1 MSDTTDED
9 PIDSKDIS
17 NTNLDQEMRQ
27 SYLDYA
33 MSVIV
38 SRALPDAR
46 DGLKPVHR
54 RILYS
59 MHEDGY
65 DYNKQYRK
73 SARVVGSVIG
83 KYHPHGDQSIY
94 DALVRMA
101 QPFSLHLPLVDGQ
114 GNFGSVDGDPPAAM
128 RYTEV
133 RMEKIAHHLL
143 NDINLDTVDFQENYD
158 NSESEPIVLPAEF
171 PNLLVNGA
179 GGIAVGMATNI
190 PPHNLNEIT
199 EACMFMIDNPETDD
213 QEMDQRLCEIV
224 PGPDFPTGGIILGKS
239 GARSAY
245 TTGKGSVVIR
255 AKVEIEEIRKDR
267 EALIVTEIPYQ
278 LNKVLLIQKIA
289 DLVRNKTIEG
299 ISDLR
304 DESDRHGMRI
314 VIELKRDSVAEV
326 ILNQLYKFTQL
337 QTSFGANMV
346 ALDKG
351 TPKSMKLREM
361 LTCFIDFREEVVTR
375 RLKFKLNKARDR
387 AHLLVGL
394 AIAVSNIDEII
405 KLIRSSKSPAEA
417 REDLMD
423 REWPAKDVKSLIKL
437 IDDPRHG
444 ITAKD
449 NCSFTE
455 EQARAI
461 LELRLQRLTAMG
473 IDEIKSELD
482 DLKGTI
488 EDLLLTLSDKGKIYD
503 IIKDELTYVKDNFAV
518 ERRTE
523 ILGELDDVED
533 EDLIKKEDMAV
544 TVTRS
549 GYIKRVPLST
559 YRAQNRG
566 GKGRAGMQTKDDDF
580 VRHIFISNTHQPI
593 LFFSSKGM
601 VYRLKTWKLPLSSP
615 QAKGKAMVNLLPLD
629 EDERITTVMS
639 LPENQDEWENLYV
652 IFATSS
658 GGVRRN
664 SLADF
669 WRINKNGKIA
679 MKLDSKERI
688 ISVQTCTEDNDILLA
703 SKKGQSIRFNVDKVR
718 VFASRSSTGVR
729 GIRLSKNDSVVGMA
743 VLNRV
748 KASNDELRA
757 YLKMSSMMRKAT
769 ADESNDD
776 DDDDL
781 DFEGNDIE
789 LSTERYSELAASEE
803 IILTVASNG
812 QGKRSSAYEYRTT
825 NRGGKGVIGIKMTK
839 SHGDL
844 VASFVV
850 DENDQIMLIDNSGKL
865 IRCPITDIRIMG
877 RTTQGVKIFNIDKN
891 AHVVS
896 VERIFESEGE
906 EEWRL
911 LFIQVLSIHLP

>member
-9 PIDSKDIS
+9 PIDNKDIS

-54 RILYS
+54 RILYA

-158 NSESEPIVLPAEF
+158 NSEREPIVLPAEF

-199 EACMFMIDNPETDD
+199 EACMFMIDHPETND

-239 GARSAY
+239 GARNAY
-245 TTGKGSVVIR
+245 TTGRGSVVIR

-351 TPKSMKLREM
+351 TPKPMKLREM

-423 REWPAKDVKSLIKL
+423 REWPAKEVKSLIKL

-444 ITAKD
+444 ITAKG

-488 EDLLLTLSDKGKIYD
+488 EDLLLTLGDKGKIYD
-503 IIKDELTYVKDNFAV
+503 IIKNELTYVKDNFAV

-658 GGVRRN
+658 GGIRRN

-688 ISVQTCTEDNDILLA
+688 ISVQTCTKDNDILLA

-769 ADESNDD
+769 TDD
-776 DDDDL
+776 NNDDDDL

-865 IRCPITDIRIMG
+865 IRCPIADIRIMG

-906 EEWRL
+906 EE
-911 LFIQVLSIHLP
+911 

>member
-1 MSDTTDED
+1 MSETTDENSK
-9 PIDSKDIS
+9 DSSDIS

-38 SRALPDAR
+38 ARALPDAR

-54 RILYS
+54 RILYA

-133 RMEKIAHHLL
+133 RMEKITHHLL
-143 NDINLDTVDFQENYD
+143 NDIGQDTVDFQDNYD

-190 PPHNLNEIT
+190 PPHNLSEVT
-199 EACMFMIDNPETDD
+199 DACISLIDNPEISI
-213 QEMDQRLCEIV
+213 EELCEII
-224 PGPDFPTGGIILGKS
+224 PGPDFPTGGLILGRS
-239 GARSAY
+239 GAKSAY
-245 TTGKGSVVIR
+245 STGRGSIIMR
-255 AKVEIEEIRKDR
+255 AKVDVEEVRKDR
-267 EALIVTEIPYQ
+267 EALIVSEIPYQ
-278 LNKVLLIQKIA
+278 LNKTLLIEKIA
-289 DLVRNKTIEG
+289 DLVRNKVIEG

-314 VIELKRDSVAEV
+314 VIELKRDAVADI
-326 ILNQLYKFTQL
+326 ILNQLFKFTQL
-337 QTSFGANMV
+337 QTSFGANLV
-346 ALDKG
+346 ALDRG
-351 TPKSMKLREM
+351 SPKIMNLKEM
-361 LTCFIDFREEVVTR
+361 LTCFVDFREEVVTR
-375 RLKFKLNKARDR
+375 RLKFQLNKARDR
-387 AHLLVGL
+387 AHILVGL

-417 REDLMD
+417 KEDLMD
-423 REWPAKDVKSLIKL
+423 REWNAKEVESLIKL

-444 ITAKD
+444 ITKKG

-455 EQARAI
+455 EQAKAI

-473 IDEIKSELD
+473 IGEIQKELD
-482 DLKGTI
+482 ELKSKI
-488 EDLLLTLSDKGKIYD
+488 EDLLLTLDDREKIYK
-503 IIKDELTYVKDNFAV
+503 IIKEELLFVKDNFSIP
-518 ERRTE
+518 RRSE
-523 ILGELDDVED
+523 ILGELDDVQD

-544 TVTRS
+544 TVSRS

-559 YRAQNRG
+559 YRSQNRG

-601 VYRLKTWKLPLSSP
+601 VYRLKAWKLPLSSP
-615 QAKGKAMVNLLPLD
+615 QAKGKAMINLLPLD
-629 EDERITTVMS
+629 EDERITTVMP
-639 LPENQDEWENLYV
+639 LPEDQEEWNNLYV
-652 IFATSS
+652 VFATSS
-658 GGVRRN
+658 GGIRRN
-664 SLADF
+664 SLSDF

-688 ISVQTCTEDNDILLA
+688 ISVQTCTDNNDILLT

-729 GIRLSKNDSVVGMA
+729 GIKLSKGDSVVGMS

-748 KASNDELRA
+748 VATNDELRA
-757 YLKMSSMMRKAT
+757 YLKMSSIMRRAT
-769 ADESNDD
+769 SDDNTEEDEIEI
-776 DDDDL
+776 
-781 DFEGNDIE
+781 EGNDIE

-825 NRGGKGVIGIKMTK
+825 NRGGKGVIGIKLTK

-844 VASFVV
+844 AASFAV
-850 DENDQIMLIDNSGKL
+850 ESNDQIMLIDNSGKL
-865 IRCPITDIRIMG
+865 IRCPVSDIRVMG
-877 RTTQGVKIFNIDKN
+877 RTTQGVKIFNIDKKS
-891 AHVVS
+891 HVVS
-896 VERIFESEGE
+896 VERIFESDGDE
-906 EEWRL
+906 E
-911 LFIQVLSIHLP
+911 

>member
-1 MSDTTDED
+1 MSETTDENSK
-9 PIDSKDIS
+9 DSSDIS

-38 SRALPDAR
+38 ARALPDAR
-46 DGLKPVHR
+46 DGLNPVHR
-54 RILYS
+54 RILYA

-133 RMEKIAHHLL
+133 RMEKITHHLL
-143 NDINLDTVDFQENYD
+143 NDISQDTVDFQDNYD

-190 PPHNLNEIT
+190 PPHNLSEVT
-199 EACMFMIDNPETDD
+199 DACISLIDNPEIGI
-213 QEMDQRLCEIV
+213 EELCEII
-224 PGPDFPTGGIILGKS
+224 PGPDFPTGGLILGRS
-239 GARSAY
+239 GAKSAY
-245 TTGKGSVVIR
+245 STGRGSVIMR
-255 AKVEIEEIRKDR
+255 AKVDVEEVRKDR
-267 EALIVTEIPYQ
+267 EALIVSEIPYQ
-278 LNKVLLIQKIA
+278 LNKTLLIEKIA
-289 DLVRNKTIEG
+289 DLVRNKVIEG

-314 VIELKRDSVAEV
+314 VIELKRDAVADI
-326 ILNQLYKFTQL
+326 ILNQLFKFTQL
-337 QTSFGANMV
+337 QTSFGANLV
-346 ALDKG
+346 ALDRG
-351 TPKSMKLREM
+351 SPKIMNLKEM
-361 LTCFIDFREEVVTR
+361 LTCFVDFREEVVTR
-375 RLKFKLNKARDR
+375 RLKFQLNKARDR
-387 AHLLVGL
+387 AHILVGL

-417 REDLMD
+417 KEDLMD
-423 REWPAKDVKSLIKL
+423 REWNAKEVESLIKL

-444 ITAKD
+444 ITKKG

-455 EQARAI
+455 EQAKAI

-473 IDEIKSELD
+473 IGEIQKELD
-482 DLKGTI
+482 ELKSKI
-488 EDLLLTLSDKGKIYD
+488 EDLLLTLDDREKIYK
-503 IIKDELTYVKDNFAV
+503 IIKEELLFVKDNFSIP
-518 ERRTE
+518 RRSE
-523 ILGELDDVED
+523 ILGELDDVQD

-544 TVTRS
+544 TVSRS

-559 YRAQNRG
+559 YRSQNRG

-601 VYRLKTWKLPLSSP
+601 VYRLKAWKLPLSSP
-615 QAKGKAMVNLLPLD
+615 QAKGKAMINLLPLD
-629 EDERITTVMS
+629 EDERITTDMP
-639 LPENQDEWENLYV
+639 LPEDQEEWNNLYV
-652 IFATSS
+652 VFATSS
-658 GGVRRN
+658 GGIRRN
-664 SLADF
+664 SLSDF

-688 ISVQTCTEDNDILLA
+688 ISVQTCTENNDILLT

-729 GIRLSKNDSVVGMA
+729 GIKLSKGDSVVGMS

-748 KASNDELRA
+748 VATNDELRA
-757 YLKMSSMMRKAT
+757 YLKMSSIMRRAT
-769 ADESNDD
+769 SDDNTEEDEIEI
-776 DDDDL
+776 
-781 DFEGNDIE
+781 EGNDIE
-789 LSTERYSELAASEE
+789 LSTERYSELAANEE

-825 NRGGKGVIGIKMTK
+825 NRGGKGVIGIKLTK

-844 VASFVV
+844 VASFAV
-850 DENDQIMLIDNSGKL
+850 ESNDQIMLIDNSGKL
-865 IRCPITDIRIMG
+865 IRCPVSDIRVMG
-877 RTTQGVKIFNIDKN
+877 RTTQGVKIFNIDKKS
-891 AHVVS
+891 HVVS
-896 VERIFESEGE
+896 VERIFESDGDE
-906 EEWRL
+906 E
-911 LFIQVLSIHLP
+911 

>member
-9 PIDSKDIS
+9 PIENKDIS
-17 NTNLDQEMRQ
+17 NTNLDHEMRQ

-54 RILYS
+54 RILYA

-65 DYNKQYRK
+65 DHNKQYRK

-133 RMEKIAHHLL
+133 RMQKIAHHLL
-143 NDINLDTVDFQENYD
+143 NDIDQDTVDFQENYD
-158 NSESEPIVLPAEF
+158 NSETEPIVLPSEF

-190 PPHNLNEIT
+190 PPHNLSEVT
-199 EACMFMIDNPETDD
+199 DACILLIDNPETDIN
-213 QEMDQRLCEIV
+213 ELCEII
-224 PGPDFPTGGIILGKS
+224 PGPDFPTGGLILGKS

-245 TTGKGSVVIR
+245 TTGRGSVVIR
-255 AKVEIEEIRKDR
+255 SKVEVEEIRKDR

-278 LNKVLLIQKIA
+278 LNKVLLIEKIA
-289 DLVRNKTIEG
+289 ELVRNKTIEG

-337 QTSFGANMV
+337 QSSFGANLV
-346 ALDKG
+346 ALDRG
-351 TPKSMKLREM
+351 SPKVMNLKDM

-387 AHLLVGL
+387 AHILVGL

-423 REWPAKDVKSLIKL
+423 REWPAKDVESLIKL

-444 ITAKD
+444 ITAKG

-473 IDEIKSELD
+473 IGEIQSELD
-482 DLKGTI
+482 DLKNTI
-488 EDLLLTLSDKGKIYD
+488 EDLLLTLGDKDKIYS
-503 IIKDELTYVKDNFAV
+503 IIKDELIFVKDNFAV

-523 ILGELDDVED
+523 ILGELDDVQD

-559 YRAQNRG
+559 YRSQNRG

-639 LPENQDEWENLYV
+639 LPENQDEWDNLYV

-679 MKLDSKERI
+679 MKLGSKERI
-688 ISVQTCTEDNDILLA
+688 ISVQTCTEDNDILLT
-703 SKKGQSIRFNVDKVR
+703 SKKGQSIRFNVNKVR

-729 GIRLSKNDSVVGMA
+729 GIKLSKNDSVVGMSI
-743 VLNRV
+743 LNRV
-748 KASNDELRA
+748 KATNDELRA
-757 YLKMSSMMRKAT
+757 YLKMSSMMRRAT
-769 ADESNDD
+769 ADENIDD
-776 DDDDL
+776 DEIE
-781 DFEGNDIE
+781 FEGNDIE

-803 IILTVASNG
+803 VILTVASNG

-825 NRGGKGVIGIKMTK
+825 NRGGKGVIAIKMTK
-839 SHGDL
+839 DHGDL
-844 VASFVV
+844 VASFAVE
-850 DENDQIMLIDNSGKL
+850 ENDQIMLIDNNGKL
-865 IRCPITDIRIMG
+865 IRCPISGIRIMG

-896 VERIFESEGE
+896 VERIFESEE
-906 EEWRL
+906 EEE
-911 LFIQVLSIHLP
+911 

>member
-54 RILYS
+54 RILYA

-199 EACMFMIDNPETDD
+199 EACMFIIDNPKTDD

-245 TTGKGSVVIR
+245 TTCRGSVVIR

-444 ITAKD
+444 ITAKG

-482 DLKGTI
+482 ELKGTI
-488 EDLLLTLSDKGKIYD
+488 EDLLSTLGDKGKIYD

-658 GGVRRN
+658 GGIRRN

-769 ADESNDD
+769 TDDSN

-789 LSTERYSELAASEE
+789 LSSERYSELAASEE

-906 EEWRL
+906 EE
-911 LFIQVLSIHLP
+911 

>member
-171 PNLLVNGA
+171 RNLLVNGA

-199 EACMFMIDNPETDD
+199 EACMFMINHPETDD

-245 TTGKGSVVIR
+245 TTGRGSVVIR

-351 TPKSMKLREM
+351 SPKQMKLREM

-423 REWPAKDVKSLIKL
+423 REWPAKDVKSLIEL

-444 ITAKD
+444 ITAKG

-488 EDLLLTLSDKGKIYD
+488 EDLLLTLGDKGKIYD

-769 ADESNDD
+769 SDESN

-812 QGKRSSAYEYRTT
+812 QGKRSSSYEYRTT

-906 EEWRL
+906 EE
-911 LFIQVLSIHLP
+911 

>member
-639 LPENQDEWENLYV
+639 LPENQEEWENLFV

-769 ADESNDD
+769 ADESND

-896 VERIFESEGE
+896 VERIFESEGGE
-906 EEWRL
+906 E
-911 LFIQVLSIHLP
+911 

>member
-54 RILYS
+54 RILYA

-133 RMEKIAHHLL
+133 RMEKITHHLL

-245 TTGKGSVVIR
+245 TTGRGSVVIR

-488 EDLLLTLSDKGKIYD
+488 EDLLSTLGDKGKIYD

-658 GGVRRN
+658 GGIRRN

-769 ADESNDD
+769 TDD
-776 DDDDL
+776 NNDDDDL

-906 EEWRL
+906 EEWR
-911 LFIQVLSIHLP
+911 

>member
-1 MSDTTDED
+1 MSEITDDNSED
-9 PIDSKDIS
+9 SSGILNI
-17 NTNLDQEMRQ
+17 NLDQEMRQ

-38 SRALPDAR
+38 SRALPDAI

-133 RMEKIAHHLL
+133 RMEKITHHLL

-171 PNLLVNGA
+171 PNLLVNGS

-190 PPHNLNEIT
+190 PPHNLSEVT
-199 EACMFMIDNPETDD
+199 DACIALIDNPEI
-213 QEMDQRLCEIV
+213 EYEELFEII
-224 PGPDFPTGGIILGKS
+224 PGPDFPTGGFILGRN

-245 TTGKGSVVIR
+245 SEGKGSIIMR
-255 AKVEIEEIRKDR
+255 GKVDTEEIRKDR

-278 LNKVLLIQKIA
+278 LNKVLLIEKIA

-314 VIELKRDSVAEV
+314 VIELKRDAMADVV
-326 ILNQLYKFTQL
+326 LNQLYKFTQL

-346 ALDKG
+346 ALDRG
-351 TPKSMKLREM
+351 SPKSMTLKEM
-361 LTCFIDFREEVVTR
+361 LNCFINFREEVVTR
-375 RLKFKLNKARDR
+375 KLKFQLNKARDR

-394 AIAVSNIDEII
+394 ALAVSNIDEII

-423 REWPAKDVKSLIKL
+423 REWPAKDVKSLIEL

-444 ITAKD
+444 ITKKG

-473 IDEIKSELD
+473 IGEIQNELD
-482 DLKGTI
+482 ELKTTI
-488 EDLLLTLSDKGKIYD
+488 EGLLLTLDSKDKIFN
-503 IIKDELTYVKDNFAV
+503 IIKEELIFVKDNFAIP
-518 ERRTE
+518 RRTE
-523 ILGELDDVED
+523 ILGELDDVQD

-544 TVTRS
+544 TVSRS

-559 YRAQNRG
+559 YRSQNRG

-580 VRHIFISNTHQPI
+580 VRHIFMANTHQPI

-615 QAKGKAMVNLLPLD
+615 QAKGKAMINLLPLD
-629 EDERITTVMS
+629 EDERITTVMA
-639 LPENQDEWENLYV
+639 LPENQDEWENLFV
-652 IFATSS
+652 VFATSS
-658 GGVRRN
+658 GGIRRN

-679 MKLDSKERI
+679 MKLDSSERI
-688 ISVQTCTEDNDILLA
+688 ISVQTCTEENNILLT
-703 SKKGQSIRFNVDKVR
+703 SKKGQSIRFNVEKVR

-729 GIRLSKNDSVVGMA
+729 GIKLQKGDSVVGMS

-748 KASNDELRA
+748 KATNDELRS
-757 YLKMSSMMRKAT
+757 YLKMASIMRKAT
-769 ADESNDD
+769 SDD
-776 DDDDL
+776 DIEEDEVGIDGD
-781 DFEGNDIE
+781 DIE

-803 IILTVASNG
+803 IILTIASNG

-825 NRGGKGVIGIKMTK
+825 NRGGKGVIGIKLTK

-844 VASFVV
+844 AASFAV
-850 DENDQIMLIDNSGKL
+850 ENNDQIMLIDNNGKL
-865 IRCPITDIRIMG
+865 IRCPVSDIRVMG
-877 RTTQGVKIFNIDKN
+877 RTTQGVKIFNIDKKS
-891 AHVVS
+891 HVVS
-896 VERIFESEGE
+896 VERIFESDGGE
-906 EEWRL
+906 E
-911 LFIQVLSIHLP
+911 

>member
-224 PGPDFPTGGIILGKS
+224 PGPDFPTGGIILGKN

-703 SKKGQSIRFNVDKVR
+703 SKKGQSIRFNVGKVR

-769 ADESNDD
+769 ADESND

-906 EEWRL
+906 EE
-911 LFIQVLSIHLP
+911 

>member
-54 RILYS
+54 RILYA

-190 PPHNLNEIT
+190 PPHNLIEIT
-199 EACMFMIDNPETDD
+199 EACMFIFDNPKTDD

-245 TTGKGSVVIR
+245 TTGRGSVVIR
-255 AKVEIEEIRKDR
+255 AKVEIEKIRKDR

-351 TPKSMKLREM
+351 TPKPMKLREM

-444 ITAKD
+444 ITAKG

-488 EDLLLTLSDKGKIYD
+488 EDLLSTLGDKGKIYD

-629 EDERITTVMS
+629 EEERITTVMS
-639 LPENQDEWENLYV
+639 LPENQDDWENLYV

-658 GGVRRN
+658 GGIRRN

-769 ADESNDD
+769 TDDSN

-906 EEWRL
+906 EE
-911 LFIQVLSIHLP
+911 

>member
-245 TTGKGSVVIR
+245 TNGKGSVVIR

-639 LPENQDEWENLYV
+639 LPENQEEWENLFV

-769 ADESNDD
+769 ADESND

-896 VERIFESEGE
+896 VERIFESEGGE
-906 EEWRL
+906 E
-911 LFIQVLSIHLP
+911 